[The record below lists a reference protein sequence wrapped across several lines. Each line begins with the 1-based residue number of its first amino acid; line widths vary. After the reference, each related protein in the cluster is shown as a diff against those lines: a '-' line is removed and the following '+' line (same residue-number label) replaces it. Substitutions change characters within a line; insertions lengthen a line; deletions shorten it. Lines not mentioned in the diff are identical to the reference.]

1 MFRVSLACETWC
13 GLWFVSSLK
22 PIWSS
27 NLSVKEKLIVLVVFS
42 SPLSMWSFPRW
53 LNFWCNVDWAHRRW
67 MWQMLQ
73 GGVAFYR
80 ESTFWI
86 TLPGCSYWCHVYLN
100 GWMYMYVCLSVCVC
114 LKVIGCNYFHFS
126 RRIWF
131 KLLYLHPCPKLT
143 QEIYTKIAIGNPPGT
158 LCVCVR
164 MCVCRAMSQTY
175 TKHQNKHYITLAS
188 QYIHVFQ
195 QYNVTNA
202 CSVSPKCSLYLI
214 H

>member
-27 NLSVKEKLIVLVVFS
+27 NLSVKEKLIVLIVFS

-100 GWMYMYVCLSVCVC
+100 GWMYMYVCLSV
-114 LKVIGCNYFHFS
+114 S
-126 RRIWF
+126 
-131 KLLYLHPCPKLT
+131 
-143 QEIYTKIAIGNPPGT
+143 
-158 LCVCVR
+158 VCVWKWLD
-164 MCVCRAMSQTY
+164 VITFIFLEGYDLNYY
-175 TKHQNKHYITLAS
+175 TCILVQNSHRKYI
-188 QYIHVFQ
+188 Q
-195 QYNVTNA
+195 
-202 CSVSPKCSLYLI
+202 K
-214 H
+214 